1 MDTGLAIPLAHAGH
15 VIVDVA
21 MFAIPVG
28 SVLLT
33 ILALRRW
40 GPRDE

>member
-1 MDTGLAIPLAHAGH
+1 MIIPLAHAGH
-15 VIVDVA
+15 VIADA
-21 MFAIPVG
+21 AIFLFPVG

-40 GPRDE
+40 GPRE